1 MCKCFSRNNARMND
15 LNGVAN
21 LLSVW
26 HKSFI
31 SWLMNVKN
39 IFSSEMEISKLK
51 WEVLHRKICCV
62 QNKNSCVDSIFKPL
76 LPD

>member
-1 MCKCFSRNNARMND
+1 MND

-26 HKSFI
+26 HKSSI
-31 SWLMNVKN
+31 SWLLNVKN

-76 LPD
+76 QFKLGTQAG